1 MLLAHICM
9 ERSAGQ
15 CRNTFRDRDEGRG
28 MLTFVLR
35 IDEKLVII
43 VMQRFV
49 EDCRHREDVFNVLLT
64 PIRKPFWIEGPIRP
78 FENRKLP
85 NLTAR
90 IFWNNLPIV
99 LACYATYLSSRH
111 LPLKND
117 LIPQSGIE
125 CIDHA
130 PAVVVI
136 HQCT

>member
-1 MLLAHICM
+1 
-9 ERSAGQ
+9 
-15 CRNTFRDRDEGRG
+15 

-35 IDEKLVII
+35 IDEKSVIV

-90 IFWNNLPIV
+90 IFWNNFLMV
-99 LACYATYLSSRH
+99 LACYDMSH
-111 LPLKND
+111 LGTSAFKK
-117 LIPQSGIE
+117 
-125 CIDHA
+125 
-130 PAVVVI
+130 
-136 HQCT
+136 